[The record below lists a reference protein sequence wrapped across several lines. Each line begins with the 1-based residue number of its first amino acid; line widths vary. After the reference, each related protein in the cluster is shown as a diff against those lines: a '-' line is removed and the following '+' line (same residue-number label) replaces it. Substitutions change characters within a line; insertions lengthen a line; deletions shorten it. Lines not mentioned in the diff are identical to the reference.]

1 MSQHLRQYHF
11 DPWQL
16 LQKLTIGNSE
26 RDYAI
31 EPKWLLVLLVLLVFV
46 YLASRVEAA
55 MFVRFSMGVR

>member
-1 MSQHLRQYHF
+1 MSQHLRQYHS

-26 RDYAI
+26 RNYAI